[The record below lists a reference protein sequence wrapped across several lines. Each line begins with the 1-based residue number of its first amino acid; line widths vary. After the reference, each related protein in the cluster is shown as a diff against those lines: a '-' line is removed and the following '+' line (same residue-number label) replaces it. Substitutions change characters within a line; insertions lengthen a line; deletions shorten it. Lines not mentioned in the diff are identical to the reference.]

1 MVFAICKTA
10 DRVSAHK
17 RGADDNNTRLKG
29 MTMLSQ
35 TTINMAERRGLILV
49 NRIED
54 AETLPIK
61 TGAERVEVLDIGTET
76 ESVLYV
82 YTGSRYQYVQSTI
95 EDGDFPANI
104 RSERELR
111 KMLADFA
118 AVLTG

>member
-1 MVFAICKTA
+1 
-10 DRVSAHK
+10 
-17 RGADDNNTRLKG
+17 
-29 MTMLSQ
+29 MLSQ
-35 TTINMAERRGLILV
+35 TTINMAEKRGLIIL

-61 TGAERVEVLDIGTET
+61 TGAERIEVLDIGTET
-76 ESVLYV
+76 ENVVYV

-111 KMLADFA
+111 RMLDDFA
-118 AVLTG
+118 AVLID

>member
-1 MVFAICKTA
+1 
-10 DRVSAHK
+10 
-17 RGADDNNTRLKG
+17 
-29 MTMLSQ
+29 MLSQ
-35 TTINMAERRGLILV
+35 TTINMAERRGLILI

-54 AETLPIK
+54 AAALPIRIK
-61 TGAERVEVLDIGTET
+61 AERVEVLDIGTECD
-76 ESVLYV
+76 SVLYV

-111 KMLADFA
+111 TMLADFA

>member
-1 MVFAICKTA
+1 
-10 DRVSAHK
+10 
-17 RGADDNNTRLKG
+17 
-29 MTMLSQ
+29 MLSQ
-35 TTINMAERRGLILV
+35 TTINMAERRGLILI

-118 AVLTG
+118 KVLID

>member
-1 MVFAICKTA
+1 
-10 DRVSAHK
+10 
-17 RGADDNNTRLKG
+17 
-29 MTMLSQ
+29 MLSQ
-35 TTINMAERRGLILV
+35 TTINMAERRGLILI

-61 TGAERVEVLDIGTET
+61 IKAERVEVLDIGTET
-76 ESVLYV
+76 DNVVYV

-104 RSERELR
+104 RSERQLR
-111 KMLADFA
+111 QMLDDFA